1 MLKNCEAS
9 WPDQLKSARRAP
21 KGHMDKRLLDLLV
34 CPICKGPLRSVGA
47 GNAQELVCRPD
58 RLAYA
63 VRDGIPL
70 MLPEEARALNADD
83 PLLET

>member
-1 MLKNCEAS
+1 
-9 WPDQLKSARRAP
+9 
-21 KGHMDKRLLDLLV
+21 MDKRLLELLV
-34 CPICKGPLRSVGA
+34 CPICKGPLRSAVVG
-47 GNAQELVCRPD
+47 GSSLELICRPD

-70 MLPEEARALNADD
+70 MLPEEARALSADD